1 MSFEFPKTIGIS
13 IMKIALIQHKI
24 NDDHEACVQ
33 RALDASRQAASNGA
47 ELIAFP
53 ELAFTPFYP
62 QCPAEAS
69 SLELAEPVNGDTVR
83 RFQDLAK
90 ELEVVFVLNIFE
102 REGDRAF
109 DSSPVIDKD
118 GSILGVT
125 RMVHIT
131 DYEGFH
137 EQGYYTPGDSGA
149 PVYETAIGK
158 IGVAICYDRHYP
170 EYLRLLAL
178 NGAELVVVPQAGTVG
193 EWPDGLYEAE
203 LQVGSFQNGYFMAL
217 ANRVGQDGKLE
228 FGGGSFV
235 TSPNGKV
242 VAQSPFGEEDILY
255 AEIDLAECES
265 SHARKLFLRDRRP
278 EVYTRLSES
287 KD

>member
-1 MSFEFPKTIGIS
+1 
-13 IMKIALIQHKI
+13 MKIALIQFKVS
-24 NDDHEACVQ
+24 DDHEACVQ
-33 RALDASRQAASNGA
+33 RALDASRQAAAEGA

-69 SLELAEPVNGDTVR
+69 SLDLAESIEGETVSP
-83 RFQDLAK
+83 FQELAK
-90 ELEVVFVLNIFE
+90 ELGVVFVLNIYE
-102 REGDRAF
+102 RDGDRAF
-109 DSSPVIDKD
+109 DSSPVIDSD

-137 EQGYYTPGDSGA
+137 EQGYYAPGDNGA
-149 PVYETAIGK
+149 PVYETSKGK

-170 EYLRLLAL
+170 EYLRMLAL
-178 NGAELVVVPQAGTVG
+178 NGAELVIVPQAGTVG

-235 TSPNGKV
+235 TSPNGEV
-242 VAQSPFGEEDILY
+242 IAQSPFGEEDILY
-255 AEIDLAECES
+255 ADIDLSECAR
-265 SHARKLFLRDRRP
+265 SHAKKLFLRDRRP
-278 EVYTRLSES
+278 EVYRSLSES
-287 KD
+287 RPS